1 MEPKAL
7 TLVLAKTFP
16 IFIFEIFVPS
26 AHRVQKA
33 AVYMVFMCRVGAEWC
48 MRLKEEREDRGLLT
62 GTIHQLH
69 FWLKSETLVR
79 PQI

>member
-16 IFIFEIFVPS
+16 IFIFKIFVPS

-33 AVYMVFMCRVGAEWC
+33 AVYMGFMCKGGARWC
-48 MRLKEEREDRGLLT
+48 KMLRRGEGRQGIAYKYSSSAAFLS
-62 GTIHQLH
+62 Q
-69 FWLKSETLVR
+69 K
-79 PQI
+79 